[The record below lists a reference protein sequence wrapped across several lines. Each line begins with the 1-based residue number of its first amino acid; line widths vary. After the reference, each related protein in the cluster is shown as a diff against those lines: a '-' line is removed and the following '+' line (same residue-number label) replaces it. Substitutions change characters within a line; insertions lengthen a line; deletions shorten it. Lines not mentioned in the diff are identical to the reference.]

1 MKSFSLKPGQDIV
14 EPHCYIYEST
24 YICNFMWF
32 EELIALIFLIKV
44 QIDISLLPVNI
55 SLFFDQL
62 FPLEKIT
69 MDRKVK
75 ECDFHAFI
83 SASGWWNLNR
93 SSHSRRTI
101 LFCNCQCTVWAL
113 LLCFYHFDLL
123 CSFHLLT
130 PPIYHCRHSNTAIL
144 KQVKY
149 FYPNWGGGVEP
160 QMGGCDAQ
168 SC

>member
-1 MKSFSLKPGQDIV
+1 MEWHSQFRSANNVQMKSFSLKQGQDIV

-44 QIDISLLPVNI
+44 QIDISLLPVNV

-75 ECDFHAFI
+75 EYDFHAFI

-113 LLCFYHFDLL
+113 LLFFLPFWSSL
-123 CSFHLLT
+123 FFSFAHTSHLSL
-130 PPIYHCRHSNTAIL
+130 
-144 KQVKY
+144 
-149 FYPNWGGGVEP
+149 
-160 QMGGCDAQ
+160 
-168 SC
+168 